1 MQNLSQLMGITIP
14 ADLNCSNM
22 SELERV
28 QHFVDVD
35 NSTIGSLHL
44 KDGFNCERCLNRG
57 HYWVVK
63 EYNNTYIQEMNHCE
77 CREIRQSIHNTR
89 ESGMGDLL
97 KHRLEHYQTTEEWQK
112 RILDK
117 ATSYLKANSDSWF
130 TIIGQSG
137 AGKTMI
143 CSAIAYEL
151 LQRYRQVKFIA
162 WTEFVEKLKRMKF
175 DADREDYFTE
185 YSRAEVLYIDD
196 LFKGSLN
203 YDDLG
208 RLKVNQT
215 DVKYAFQL
223 LNERYNKRLVTIISS
238 EFLIDDIKLNVD
250 EAIAGRIKE
259 RSTNYC
265 VQIKKDMNRNYRF
278 RKEELI

>member
-1 MQNLSQLMGITIP
+1 MQNLSQLMGTMIP

-28 QHFVDVD
+28 QHFVDMD
-35 NSTIGSLHL
+35 NSRKGT
-44 KDGFNCERCLNRG
+44 LNQSDFDCSKCKNKG
-57 HYWVVK
+57 WIAVVQT
-63 EYNNTYIQEMNHCE
+63 YNDTYVQATQSCE
-77 CREIRQSIHNTR
+77 CMRVRKAIHNTKN
-89 ESGMGDLL
+89 SGMGDLL
-97 KHRLEHYQTTEEWQK
+97 AHRLEHYQVTDEWQK

-117 ATSYLKANSDSWF
+117 ATCYLENETDSWF

-151 LQRYRQVKFIA
+151 LQRYQQVKFVA

-175 DADREDYFTE
+175 DADRGDYFSE
-185 YSRAEVLYIDD
+185 YSNCEVLYIDD

-203 YDDLG
+203 YDDSG

-223 LNERYNKRLVTIISS
+223 INERYNKRLVTIISS
-238 EFLIDDIKLNVD
+238 EFLIDDIKHNVD

-259 RSTNYC
+259 RSTSYC

>member
-1 MQNLSQLMGITIP
+1 MQGLSQLMGIMTQ

-35 NSTIGSLHL
+35 N
-44 KDGFNCERCLNRG
+44 EREGTLNKNDFDCPRCRNKG
-57 HYWVVK
+57 WIAVVQ
-63 EYNNTYIQEMNHCE
+63 EYNDTYIQSNQTCDCMIV
-77 CREIRQSIHNTR
+77 RKAIYNTKH
-89 ESGMGDLL
+89 SGMGELL
-97 KHRLEHYQTTEEWQK
+97 SFNLSDFNVTDEWQK
-112 RILDK
+112 RVLDK
-117 ATSYLKANSDSWF
+117 ANHYLESDLSSWF

-143 CSAIAYEL
+143 CSAIANEL
-151 LQRYRQVKFIA
+151 LKRYKQVKFVA
-162 WTEFVEKLKRMKF
+162 WTEFTEKLKRMKF
-175 DADREDYFTE
+175 DEDREDYFNE
-185 YSRAEVLYIDD
+185 YSKCEVLYIDD

-203 YDDLG
+203 YDNYG
-208 RLKVNQT
+208 QLKVNQT

-238 EFLIDDIKLNVD
+238 EFLIDDIKNGVD

-265 VQIKKDMNRNYRF
+265 IQIKKDSSRNYRF
-278 RKEELI
+278 KKEDLI

>member
-14 ADLNCSNM
+14 VDLNCSNM

-35 NSTIGSLHL
+35 NARHGDLN
-44 KDGFNCERCLNRG
+44 KDGFECSKCNNKG
-57 HYWVVK
+57 WVAVV
-63 EYNNTYIQEMNHCE
+63 QEHNDIYTQATQYCE
-77 CREIRQSIHNTR
+77 CLKVRKAIKNTKN
-89 ESGMGDLL
+89 SGMGDLL
-97 KHRLEHYQTTEEWQK
+97 NHTLENYKSTEEWQQ

-117 ATSYLKANSDSWF
+117 AKAYLQTGSDSWF
-130 TIIGQSG
+130 TILGQSG

-143 CSAIAYEL
+143 CSSIANEL
-151 LQRYRQVKFIA
+151 LKNYKQVKYMA
-162 WTEFVEKLKRMKF
+162 WSEFVEKLKRMKF
-175 DADREDYFTE
+175 DLDRDEYFSE
-185 YSRAEVLYIDD
+185 FSKAEVLYIDD

-223 LNERYNKRLVTIISS
+223 LNERYNKRLITIISS

-259 RSTNYC
+259 RSNSYC
-265 VQIKKDMNRNYRF
+265 VQIKKDTNRNYRF
-278 RKEELI
+278 RKDELI

>member
-1 MQNLSQLMGITIP
+1 MRDLSQLMGITIP

-35 NSTIGSLHL
+35 NSRVGTLNKSDFDCPKCKNKGWIAVVQPYNDTYVQANQS
-44 KDGFNCERCLNRG
+44 CEC
-57 HYWVVK
+57 VK
-63 EYNNTYIQEMNHCE
+63 VRKAINNTKN
-77 CREIRQSIHNTR
+77 
-89 ESGMGDLL
+89 SGMGDLL

-117 ATSYLKANSDSWF
+117 ATSYLKANTNSWF

-265 VQIKKDMNRNYRF
+265 VQIKKDINRNYRF